1 MNKMIALVM
10 SVSFVV
16 IACGGSKPKKEE
28 PLIEGEQANESCC
41 CRIETDNPDD
51 PTFTLVRVMEC
62 SSRHGACIKSG
73 TQCEGQPEPSDEP
86 VPDDSGPLPPTVE
99 DTPTSF

>member
-1 MNKMIALVM
+1 MNKTIALFL
-10 SVSFVV
+10 VSISFAV

-28 PLIEGEQANESCC
+28 PLIEEQQANESCC

-62 SSRHGACIKSG
+62 SSRHGSCIKTS
-73 TQCEGQPEPSDEP
+73 TQCEGQPEPTDEP
-86 VPDDSGPLPPTVE
+86 TDPGALPPVVE